1 MGGFPTGERHLHSTG
16 ADLFPCKR
24 PEFLVQTLAEVEAP
38 RMARTATDI
47 LELTPWPGT
56 RATDDVK
63 MRLIS
68 RRDRVRR
75 GLNVAVAALALIA
88 VAPVMLLIALAIK
101 LASPGPVLFRQVR
114 VGLDRR
120 SPIQESSNW
129 RRQVDYGG
137 RLFTLYKF
145 RTMHHRPSEQRQVWA
160 KKKDP
165 RIFPVGSFLR
175 RYRLD
180 ELPQLFNVLLGDM
193 NIVGPRPEQPEIFV
207 DLREQIDQYPRRQR
221 VLPGIT
227 GLAQVNQHYDTCLD
241 DVKRKVAYD
250 LEYIRRQ
257 SAMEDLRI
265 MLQTVP
271 SVIMKKTGW

>member
-1 MGGFPTGERHLHSTG
+1 M
-16 ADLFPCKR
+16 
-24 PEFLVQTLAEVEAP
+24 QTLAEVEAP
-38 RMARTATDI
+38 RVARSTTET
-47 LELTPWPGT
+47 LELRPWPG
-56 RATDDVK
+56 ASASQDMKV
-63 MRLIS
+63 RLLS
-68 RRDRVRR
+68 RRDRIRR
-75 GLNVAVAALALIA
+75 VLNVLVAAIALIL
-88 VAPVMLLIALAIK
+88 VAPVMALIAIAIK
-101 LASPGPVLFRQVR
+101 LSSPGPILFRQTR
-114 VGLDRR
+114 VGIDRR
-120 SPIQESSNW
+120 SPLQESGNW

-160 KKKDP
+160 TKEDP
-165 RIFPVGSFLR
+165 RIFPVGAFLR

-180 ELPQLFNVLLGDM
+180 ELPQLFNVLLGNM
-193 NIVGPRPEQPEIFV
+193 NLVGPRPEQPEIFL

-227 GLAQVNQHYDTCLD
+227 GLAQVNQHYDTCLE

-271 SVIMKKTGW
+271 SVLLKKNGW